1 MVISSQNVIGLELIF
16 TQVLLKLNTNLTN
29 VTGEILL
36 LDRVENHLKIYI
48 LTSTLEEVQ
57 KLSINLSYYNSQ
69 KTTVSYK
76 VDRFLQLILVRVYK
90 KLRREILIS
99 NTYFYDQYSELK
111 WLLKNFE
118 IENGELLKLLINH
131 LISVDVE
138 TLQGYY
144 QKKINTEKFLI
155 CILENLILKFSN
167 VILYILLL
175 NSKVPTYLLKGA
187 SEPELYSLKVE
198 KNNLYWTS
206 YLSSTFFRP
215 KYIYTSLYVLKV
227 IGYEG
232 ICNKLVYLP
241 KLRAHEEKHLTTL
254 QFTVILYFELVD
266 FIFPRFYHS
275 FNVLKTFFVKKL
287 SVYP

>member
-16 TQVLLKLNTNLTN
+16 TQVLLKINTNLTN

-36 LDRVENHLKIYI
+36 LDRVENQIKVYI
-48 LTSTLEEVQ
+48 LRSILEEVQ
-57 KLSINLSYYNSQ
+57 KLSINLSYYNSR
-69 KTTVSYK
+69 KTNVNYK
-76 VDRFLQLILVRVYK
+76 VDRFLQLILIRVYK

-99 NTYFYDQYSELK
+99 NTYFYDDYSELK

-118 IENGELLKLLINH
+118 IENGELLKLMVNH
-131 LISVDVE
+131 FISLDGDMF
-138 TLQGYY
+138 QGYGR
-144 QKKINTEKFLI
+144 KKINTEKLLI
-155 CILENLILKFSN
+155 CIVENLILKFSN

-175 NSKVPTYLLKGA
+175 NSKVPIYLFKA
-187 SEPELYSLKVE
+187 VSEPEVYSLKVE

-206 YLSSTFFRP
+206 YLSSTFLRP

-232 ICNKLVYLP
+232 LCNKLVYLP
-241 KLRAHEEKHLTTL
+241 KLRAQEEKHLTTL

-266 FIFPRFYHS
+266 FIFPKLSYFLKA
-275 FNVLKTFFVKKL
+275 LKTFFIRKL